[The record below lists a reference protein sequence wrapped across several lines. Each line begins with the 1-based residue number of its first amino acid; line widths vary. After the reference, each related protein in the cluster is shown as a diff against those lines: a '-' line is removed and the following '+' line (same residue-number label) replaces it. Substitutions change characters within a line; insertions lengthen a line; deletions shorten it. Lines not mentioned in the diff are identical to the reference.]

1 MHKIN
6 FNFIDTY
13 KRKDG
18 LIDGGLRKFT
28 KKKKTIVFYN
38 NCEFK

>member
-13 KRKDG
+13 KRKNG

-28 KKKKTIVFYN
+28 KKKNHYFL
-38 NCEFK
+38 